1 MQERMLQCVVF
12 PSEEMRIEASCHAYP
27 HSENNKKTKHSG
39 FSHDITKIQTKEL
52 KRIFFQIFTSK
63 GLFVL

>member
-1 MQERMLQCVVF
+1 MQERMPQCVVF

-27 HSENNKKTKHSG
+27 HSKNNKRTKYSW
-39 FSHDITKIQTKEL
+39 FSHDITKIQTREL
-52 KRIFFQIFTSK
+52 KRVFLQIFTSK